1 MSMFARSEVVPVT
14 NFADSAD
21 GEQRDQQFRF
31 YYGAASGSSRKAL
44 RQLEEPNVML
54 NYATKMN
61 EPWGGIE
68 RLFIDSGGY
77 SFMKGKGEYATDDA
91 TYLDFIERHTPELFA
106 LRDYPCEP
114 DVLAEHGRR
123 VEDHQER
130 TLSRHRSLLDLLEH
144 RGVNATPL
152 AVLQGWSINDYL
164 RCVDLFREHGVLT
177 DYVGI
182 GSVCRRNQEPEIRR
196 IILAIRD
203 ALPAR
208 TRLHAFGV
216 KSSVLRYP
224 DVRDA
229 LDSADSQSYD
239 MQARWGTLHAKGAGS
254 RTFRDSA
261 LEYLKQKRRIDTL
274 LASDADAETQQ
285 TALSE
290 VC

>member
-1 MSMFARSEVVPVT
+1 MADADESEQ
-14 NFADSAD
+14 
-21 GEQRDQQFRF
+21 GDQQFRF
-31 YYGAASGSSRKAL
+31 YFGAASGSSRKAL

-61 EPWGGIE
+61 EPWDGIE

-77 SFMKGKGEYATDDA
+77 SFMKGKGEYDTDDA
-91 TYLDFIERHTPELFA
+91 TYLDFIEAHAPELFA

-123 VEDHQER
+123 VEDHQQR
-130 TLSRHRSLLDLLEH
+130 TLRRHRSLLDLLED
-144 RGVNATPL
+144 RDLPGTPL
-152 AVLQGWSINDYL
+152 AVLQGWSIDDYL
-164 RCVDLFREHGVLT
+164 RCVDLFRDHDVLT

-182 GSVCRRNQEPEIRR
+182 GSVCRRNQEAEIRR
-196 IILAIRD
+196 IIVAVRD
-203 ALPAR
+203 ALPSR
-208 TRLHAFGV
+208 VRLHAFGV

-224 DVRDA
+224 DVRGA
-229 LDSADSQSYD
+229 LASADSQSYE
-239 MQARWGTLHAKGAGS
+239 MQAQWGTLHAKGAGS
-254 RTFRDSA
+254 KTFRDSA
-261 LEYLKQKRRIDTL
+261 LEYLKQKRRIETL